1 MKAPT
6 QLRTERGHLEDMKL
20 STFNSTPGKGRF
32 SSLTQTNEAQENFN
46 KKQIDLLTYKLSTYK
61 LSTNKLSTDKLPTDK
76 LSTYTPYM
84 PYKLSTYTIDL
95 LPTYTI
101 DLPPMYTITRF
112 IDQKSYISRRS
123 FEQMNQVYAV
133 GQGGK

>member
-6 QLRTERGHLEDMKL
+6 QLRTGRGHLEDMKL
-20 STFNSTPGKGRF
+20 STFNSTPRKGRF

-46 KKQIDLLTYKLSTYK
+46 KKQIDLLTDTLPTYKLSTYK
-61 LSTNKLSTDKLPTDK
+61 TYKLPTYKLPTD
-76 LSTYTPYM
+76 
-84 PYKLSTYTIDL
+84 TIDL

-123 FEQMNQVYAV
+123 FEQMSQVYAV

>member
-6 QLRTERGHLEDMKL
+6 QLITGRGHLEDMKL
-20 STFNSTPGKGRF
+20 STFNSTPRKGRF

-46 KKQIDLLTYKLSTYK
+46 KKQIDLLTY
-61 LSTNKLSTDKLPTDK
+61 
-76 LSTYTPYM
+76 TPYT

-95 LPTYTI
+95 LPTNTI

-123 FEQMNQVYAV
+123 FEQMSQVYAV

>member
-20 STFNSTPGKGRF
+20 STFNSTPRKGRF

-46 KKQIDLLTYKLSTYK
+46 KKQIDLLTDTLPTYKLSTYK
-61 LSTNKLSTDKLPTDK
+61 TYKLPTYKLPTD
-76 LSTYTPYM
+76 
-84 PYKLSTYTIDL
+84 TIDL

-123 FEQMNQVYAV
+123 FEQMSQVYAV

>member
-1 MKAPT
+1 
-6 QLRTERGHLEDMKL
+6 MKL
-20 STFNSTPGKGRF
+20 STFNSTPRKGRF

-46 KKQIDLLTYKLSTYK
+46 KKQIDLLTYKLPTYKLPTYK
-61 LSTNKLSTDKLPTDK
+61 LSTNKLP
-76 LSTYTPYM
+76 TYTPYTLSM
-84 PYKLSTYTIDL
+84 LSTYTIDL

-112 IDQKSYISRRS
+112 IDQKSYISCRS
-123 FEQMNQVYAV
+123 FEQMSQVYAV

>member
-1 MKAPT
+1 
-6 QLRTERGHLEDMKL
+6 MKL
-20 STFNSTPGKGRF
+20 STFNSTPRKGRF

-46 KKQIDLLTYKLSTYK
+46 KKQIDLLTYKLPTYK
-61 LSTNKLSTDKLPTDK
+61 LPTYTTYKLPT
-76 LSTYTPYM
+76 
-84 PYKLSTYTIDL
+84 YKLSTYTIDL

-112 IDQKSYISRRS
+112 IDQKSYISCRS
-123 FEQMNQVYAV
+123 FEQMSQVYAV